1 MAKVAL
7 PDWLKPQALINGG
20 WVPAYDG
27 SCFDVVNP
35 ATQQVIAKVAECG
48 AGETAAAI
56 DASLRAVPMIVAPC
70 AWSVRAIS
78 RPMPRDAPV
87 IRTRAAD
94 RSIRRR

>member
-56 DASLRAVPMIVAPC
+56 DAASNAQADWARRPAKDKACFC
-70 AWSVRAIS
+70 AGGLTRSWRIRS
-78 RPMPRDAPV
+78 RWRGC
-87 IRTRAAD
+87 
-94 RSIRRR
+94 

>member
-48 AGETAAAI
+48 L
-56 DASLRAVPMIVAPC
+56 SLIH
-70 AWSVRAIS
+70 I
-78 RPMPRDAPV
+78 
-87 IRTRAAD
+87 
-94 RSIRRR
+94 